1 MTIMTLSS
9 NPKGK
14 RSKNIWIKAEVCHFH
29 TYLLQTQSMAKVL
42 RNMVYKD
49 PRFMQVSET

>member
-1 MTIMTLSS
+1 MTVMTLSS

-14 RSKNIWIKAEVCHFH
+14 RSKNIWIKAEVCHFY

-49 PRFMQVSET
+49 PRLKQVSET